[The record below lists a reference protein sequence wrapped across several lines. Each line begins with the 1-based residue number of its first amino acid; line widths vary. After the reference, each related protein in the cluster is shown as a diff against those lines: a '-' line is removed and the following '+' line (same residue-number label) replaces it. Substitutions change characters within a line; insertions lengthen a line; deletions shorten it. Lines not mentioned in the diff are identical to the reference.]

1 VPPELHPAV
10 LQAAVVLGLAATSA
24 VLARTYRKPVFA
36 WWTAAW
42 TLYLLR
48 LLCIMSFVRTGHPA
62 LLFWHQVLTG
72 WSALALLGTALVFAE
87 RLVLRPWQLG
97 LAAIPL
103 VWAWVAIG
111 QLDNVTLAAI
121 PAAFFLA
128 GATAHTGW
136 VFARYA
142 QATGSPGG
150 WVLAGAYGLWAFHH
164 LDYPL
169 LRARGAWVPW
179 GYYLDILLALG
190 VGAGMLLLV
199 ADDLRRGVAA
209 LATVSRELAPGASRP
224 RAALLDAI
232 LGQLLTL
239 PSVRG
244 AAYYRRDPHG
254 ALIAERGAG
263 ACDGWSGPFP
273 ASVPF
278 PFSATLRVPQGDGA
292 AGALL
297 IVGDARNPFAALDRR
312 FLAALGEQIGTA
324 LDAAALARGLAQR
337 TAELERLQGRMVRQ
351 HEDERRRFA
360 RELHDESA
368 QVLAAVKMELAVL
381 HDRLAPDDALRLEDA
396 LALLSGGIRG
406 IRAVARDLRP
416 ALLDDLGLA
425 PALASLCADFRER
438 SGLVVEARLPEAGA
452 LPPVTPDGELALFR
466 ALQEALVNVARH
478 AEATAVRVALT
489 ASAAGVVLTV
499 ADDGRGLA
507 GAARPDADG
516 TAHVGLAGMRERVA
530 ALGGDVT
537 LTEAPGGGTI
547 VEVRL
552 PAAVPSA

>member
-1 VPPELHPAV
+1 MPPELHPAI
-10 LQAAVVLGLAATSA
+10 LQATVVLGLAATSA
-24 VLARTYRKPVFA
+24 VLARTYGKPVFA

-48 LLCIMSFVRTGHPA
+48 LLCIMGFVRTGQPA

-87 RLVLRPWQLG
+87 RLVLKPWLLG
-97 LAAIPL
+97 LVAVPL

-111 QLDNVTLAAI
+111 QLDRVSLAAI

-142 QATGSPGG
+142 QATGSSGG

-179 GYYLDILLALG
+179 GYYLDILLALS

-224 RAALLDAI
+224 RAALLDAL

-244 AAYYRRDPHG
+244 AAYYRRDAQG
-254 ALIAERGAG
+254 QLVAERGAG
-263 ACDGWSGPFP
+263 ACDGWAGPFP
-273 ASVPF
+273 AAVPF
-278 PFSATLRVPQGDGA
+278 PFSATLRVPQGQGA

-324 LDAAALARGLAQR
+324 LDAAALARGLAVR

-381 HDRLAPDDALRLEDA
+381 HERLAPDDALRLEDA
-396 LALLSGGIRG
+396 IALLSGGIRG

-425 PALASLCADFRER
+425 PALASLVSDFRER
-438 SGLVVEARLPEAGA
+438 SGLVVDARLPDANA
-452 LPPVTPDGELALFR
+452 LPAVSADGELALFR
-466 ALQEALVNVARH
+466 ALQEALVNIARH
-478 AEATAVRVALT
+478 AEATQVHVTLVADLG
-489 ASAAGVVLTV
+489 GVVLTV
-499 ADDGRGLA
+499 ADNGRGLE
-507 GAARPDADG
+507 GAAAPESDG
-516 TAHVGLAGMRERVA
+516 TAHVGIAGMRERVG
-530 ALGGDVT
+530 ALGGSVT
-537 LTEAPGGGTI
+537 LTNGPNGGT
-547 VEVRL
+547 VVVVGL
-552 PAAVPSA
+552 PSTVHSA